1 MKRLSWLL
9 LFLLLPLLVG
19 TQTANAQIGRLN
31 DAKLSSPKLAVA
43 QTDDDDAW
51 HAAFDPIVTNLI
63 TLDDQI
69 RSMEVRI
76 NDIGKM
82 TDRKAQLLAIRD
94 FEKSVLD
101 KEAEAL
107 KIGLDVISKSD
118 SFLPTADLTLETR
131 QKIILIIHVK
141 ITLIITRIIQI
152 KGTIILILERRPPPY
167 IPGPP
172 VLAGTTTPISPKQSI
187 SRQ

>member
-19 TQTANAQIGRLN
+19 VQTASAQNARLN
-31 DAKLSSPKLAVA
+31 DAKLSPTKLAVA

-51 HAAFDPIVTNLI
+51 HAAYDPIVTNLI
-63 TLDDQI
+63 NLDDQI
-69 RSMEVRI
+69 RTMEVKI
-76 NDIGKM
+76 NEIGKM
-82 TDRKAQLLAIRD
+82 TDRKSQLLAIRD

-107 KIGLDVISKSD
+107 KIGLDVIGKSD
-118 SFLPTADLTLETR
+118 SFLPTADLTNETR

-152 KGTIILILERRPPPY
+152 KGTIILILERRPPPF

-172 VLAGTTTPISPKQSI
+172 VLAGTTTPISPKQSV

>member
-19 TQTANAQIGRLN
+19 VQTASAQNARLN
-31 DAKLSSPKLAVA
+31 DAKLSPTKLAVA

-51 HAAFDPIVTNLI
+51 HAAYDPIVTNLI
-63 TLDDQI
+63 NLDDQI
-69 RSMEVRI
+69 RTMEVKI
-76 NDIGKM
+76 NEIGKM
-82 TDRKAQLLAIRD
+82 TDRKSQLLAIRD

-107 KIGLDVISKSD
+107 KIGLDVIGKPG
-118 SFLPTADLTLETR
+118 SFRPTADLSNETR

-152 KGTIILILERRPPPY
+152 KGTIILILERRPPPF